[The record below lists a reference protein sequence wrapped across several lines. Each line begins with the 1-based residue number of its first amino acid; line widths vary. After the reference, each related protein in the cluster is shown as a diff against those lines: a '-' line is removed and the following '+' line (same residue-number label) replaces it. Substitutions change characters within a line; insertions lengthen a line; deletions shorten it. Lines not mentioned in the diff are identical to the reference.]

1 MSKIFIAITPKP
13 ELNKVISGLK
23 EEQKKIIEAQ
33 IAELRGTHNYIRSL
47 KEQNFKLVPPVV
59 DKN

>member
-1 MSKIFIAITPKP
+1 MA
-13 ELNKVISGLK
+13 K
-23 EEQKKIIEAQ
+23 ENEKKAEVQQEPINLDEQLKIIEAQ

-59 DKN
+59 DKK

>member
-1 MSKIFIAITPKP
+1 MA
-13 ELNKVISGLK
+13 K
-23 EEQKKIIEAQ
+23 ENEKKAEVQQEPINLDEQLKIIEAQ

>member
-1 MSKIFIAITPKP
+1 MA
-13 ELNKVISGLK
+13 K
-23 EEQKKIIEAQ
+23 ENEKRAEVQQEPINLDEQLKIIEAQ

>member
-1 MSKIFIAITPKP
+1 MAKENEKKAEVKKEPINLEET
-13 ELNKVISGLK
+13 LKVIES
-23 EEQKKIIEAQ
+23 Q

-47 KEQNFKLVPPVV
+47 KEQGFKLVPPVV

>member
-1 MSKIFIAITPKP
+1 MAKENEKRAEVQQEPINLD
-13 ELNKVISGLK
+13 EQLKV
-23 EEQKKIIEAQ
+23 IEAQ

-47 KEQNFKLVPPVV
+47 QEQGFKVVPPVV

>member
-1 MSKIFIAITPKP
+1 MAKENEKKAEVQQEPINLD
-13 ELNKVISGLK
+13 EQLKV
-23 EEQKKIIEAQ
+23 IEAQ

>member
-1 MSKIFIAITPKP
+1 MA
-13 ELNKVISGLK
+13 K
-23 EEQKKIIEAQ
+23 ENEKKAEVKQEPINLDEQLKIIEAQ

-47 KEQNFKLVPPVV
+47 QEQGFEVVPPVV

>member
-1 MSKIFIAITPKP
+1 MA
-13 ELNKVISGLK
+13 K
-23 EEQKKIIEAQ
+23 ENEKKAEVQQEPINLDEQLKIIEAQ

-47 KEQNFKLVPPVV
+47 KEQGFKLVPPFV

>member
-1 MSKIFIAITPKP
+1 MAKENEKRAEVQQEPINLD
-13 ELNKVISGLK
+13 EQLKV
-23 EEQKKIIEAQ
+23 IEAQ

>member
-1 MSKIFIAITPKP
+1 MAKENEKKAEVQQEPINLD
-13 ELNKVISGLK
+13 EQLKV
-23 EEQKKIIEAQ
+23 IEAQ

-47 KEQNFKLVPPVV
+47 KEQGFKLVPPFV

>member
-1 MSKIFIAITPKP
+1 MT
-13 ELNKVISGLK
+13 K
-23 EEQKKIIEAQ
+23 ENEKKAEVQQEPINLDEQLKIIEAQ